1 MVPQDTPTASID
13 PEHLTS
19 PGTAL
24 GTVAY
29 MSPEQARGEEVEAR
43 TDLFS
48 LGAVLYE
55 MATGQRAFSGA
66 TTAVIFD
73 GILHKAPTSPVQLN
87 TALPAELERIIS
99 KALEKDL
106 DLRYQ
111 HAADIRTDL
120 KRLKR
125 DTDSGR
131 SAATV
136 ARELREDSGHARRRT
151 KSWRLVLA
159 GVLFIGFAALA
170 YVLTRP
176 IPPPRVAGYVQITND
191 GLAKRGPVVTDGPR
205 LYFTEGS
212 VNASVLAQVSVVGGE
227 TAVLPAPFGLPYLL
241 DISPSRSELLVAT
254 KPWGRTLAPRELGR
268 HFGSF
273 PCQRGHLVAWA
284 RSWLTM
290 LPGPLMDERSR
301 TSGAGT
307 YVM

>member
-1 MVPQDTPTASID
+1 
-13 PEHLTS
+13 
-19 PGTAL
+19 
-24 GTVAY
+24 
-29 MSPEQARGEEVEAR
+29 
-43 TDLFS
+43 
-48 LGAVLYE
+48 
-55 MATGQRAFSGA
+55 
-66 TTAVIFD
+66 
-73 GILHKAPTSPVQLN
+73 VQLN

-111 HAADIRTDL
+111 HASDIRSDL
-120 KRLKR
+120 KRLRR

-191 GLAKRGPVVTDGPR
+191 TLAKRGPVVTDGPR

-212 VNASVLAQVSVVGGE
+212 VTASVLAQVSVVGGE

-284 RSWLTM
+284 RCWLTM

-301 TSGAGT
+301 TLGVGT
-307 YVM
+307 